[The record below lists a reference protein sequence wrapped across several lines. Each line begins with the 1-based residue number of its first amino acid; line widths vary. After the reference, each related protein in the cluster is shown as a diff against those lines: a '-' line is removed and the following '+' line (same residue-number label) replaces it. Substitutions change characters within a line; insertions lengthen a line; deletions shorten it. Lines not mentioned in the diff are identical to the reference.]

1 MKKVILFVMA
11 AVLSVAINAQTV
23 FTEDFSGTTF
33 TNGIGPVPANW
44 TVYTDNLVN
53 SDNYDGFSQG
63 WDIYNFSDIG
73 PMAVS
78 VSWTEPQGNPCDRWL
93 ISPAIGINQPGLY
106 LKFTA
111 VGYDDSFPEVLN
123 VKISTTGVEKTDFT
137 TTALSLPAVP
147 VGMNEY
153 LVDLSAYENDSI
165 HVAFVNNGDGYY
177 LILGQISV
185 LVPPQNEIVLNKV
198 DVPAY
203 AQQNTN
209 FNVKGTVTNKGTAAL
224 TSFNVTYNID
234 GGTDVATYTVS
245 GINVP
250 YNGTYEF
257 THNVPASIANV
268 GTSTINVTVS
278 KPNTEDDEIS
288 NNSGSASVMVYDNGV
303 QRTVLLEQF
312 TTANC
317 GYCPQAHDYLKPLVE
332 ARAANVIWMTH
343 HAGFY
348 TDDLTIP
355 ENQEMLAFYNDGGST
370 YAPAAMLDRTY
381 FPESGEPG
389 PVMSAYIEAAMFDAE
404 ISKPSFI
411 SVDITNVSFNSQT
424 RQLEVTVSGTV
435 ASNVMAGFNSPR
447 VSLYLKEDN
456 LKINTAQSGSNL
468 GRNYIHNN
476 AMRASISDVWGD
488 ANVITNTTAGSTYSK
503 TYTYTV
509 PATIKATDLSLVAFV
524 TEYNTDVNSRSV
536 LNAKAV
542 KLTDVASFDPTGIA
556 DVENV
561 EMSMYP
567 NPANDYV
574 MISSSS
580 VIKEVAVINALGQ
593 KVATYTTNAE
603 NVRLDTQDLAKG
615 VYMISIL
622 TNEGSA
628 VKKLTVVK

>member
-1 MKKVILFVMA
+1 
-11 AVLSVAINAQTV
+11 
-23 FTEDFSGTTF
+23 
-33 TNGIGPVPANW
+33 
-44 TVYTDNLVN
+44 
-53 SDNYDGFSQG
+53 
-63 WDIYNFSDIG
+63 
-73 PMAVS
+73 
-78 VSWTEPQGNPCDRWL
+78 
-93 ISPAIGINQPGLY
+93 
-106 LKFTA
+106 
-111 VGYDDSFPEVLN
+111 
-123 VKISTTGVEKTDFT
+123 
-137 TTALSLPAVP
+137 
-147 VGMNEY
+147 
-153 LVDLSAYENDSI
+153 
-165 HVAFVNNGDGYY
+165 
-177 LILGQISV
+177 
-185 LVPPQNEIVLNKV
+185 
-198 DVPAY
+198 
-203 AQQNTN
+203 
-209 FNVKGTVTNKGTAAL
+209 
-224 TSFNVTYNID
+224 
-234 GGTDVATYTVS
+234 
-245 GINVP
+245 
-250 YNGTYEF
+250 
-257 THNVPASIANV
+257 
-268 GTSTINVTVS
+268 
-278 KPNTEDDEIS
+278 
-288 NNSGSASVMVYDNGV
+288 
-303 QRTVLLEQF
+303 
-312 TTANC
+312 
-317 GYCPQAHDYLKPLVE
+317 
-332 ARAANVIWMTH
+332 
-343 HAGFY
+343 
-348 TDDLTIP
+348 
-355 ENQEMLAFYNDGGST
+355 
-370 YAPAAMLDRTY
+370 MLDRTY

-468 GRNYIHNN
+468 GKNYIHNN

-593 KVATYTTNAE
+593 KVATYTTDAE